1 MSNSIAERH
10 QYILNKLQEQGYV
23 NVADL
28 SQELSVSVVTIR
40 KDLNLLEERQ
50 LLFRTHG
57 SATPVNPFVGNRPVD
72 EKEKIRTIQKQRIA
86 LKAVTL
92 IEPGSNIMLA
102 SGSTILELARQMLT
116 LASEELTV
124 VSASA
129 NVSNLLNKAEGI
141 VVWQLGGLMRKSS
154 ASVVGS
160 LTERM
165 LENFSC
171 NILFLGVDGIDAEF
185 GLTTTDVQEANL
197 NQSMI
202 KVAQKV
208 VVLADS
214 SKFGKRGFARI
225 SELDQIDTIIT
236 DDEVPD
242 AVRKQIEAL
251 GVELIIA
258 S

>member
-1 MSNSIAERH
+1 MSNSVAERH
-10 QYILNKLQEQGYV
+10 QYILNKLHEQGYV

-28 SQELSVSVVTIR
+28 SIELSVSVVTIR

-57 SATPVNPFVGNRPVD
+57 SATPVNPFVSNRPVD

-86 LKAVTL
+86 VKAASF
-92 IEPGSNIMLA
+92 IEPGKNIMLA

-116 LASEELTV
+116 FSVDELMV

-129 NVSNLLNKAEGI
+129 NVSTLLNNAKGI
-141 VVWQLGGLMRKSS
+141 DVWQLGGLMRKSS

-197 NQSMI
+197 NQRMM

-225 SELDQIDTIIT
+225 SALEQVDVIIT
-236 DDEVPD
+236 DDEIQD
-242 AVRKQIEAL
+242 GVRRQIEAL

>member
-1 MSNSIAERH
+1 M
-10 QYILNKLQEQGYV
+10 

>member
-28 SQELSVSVVTIR
+28 SQKLSVSVVTIR